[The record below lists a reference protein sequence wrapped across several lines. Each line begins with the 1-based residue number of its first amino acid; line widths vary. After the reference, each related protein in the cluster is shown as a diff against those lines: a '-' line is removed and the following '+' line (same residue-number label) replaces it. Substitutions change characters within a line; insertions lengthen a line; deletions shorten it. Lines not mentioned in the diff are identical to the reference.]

1 MFASSQPARSVIEPL
16 MPNSASRHYL
26 RLMDHLLEVVGRA
39 GARDVR
45 CCLPG
50 PLLCVITSLM
60 IRRQSLSLPWRRP
73 THEGQM
79 RATRHRVSSRNNSA
93 SPSVWTEPGR
103 TPVHQQYNKQHRSAV
118 VDVRLIAANDAGGA
132 PGSRPR

>member
-16 MPNSASRHYL
+16 MPNSASRHSL

-50 PLLCVITSLM
+50 PSLCVITSLM

-79 RATRHRVSSRNNSA
+79 RATRHRVSSRITARRRA
-93 SPSVWTEPGR
+93 SGPSLAG
-103 TPVHQQYNKQHRSAV
+103 HRSTSNTTSSI
-118 VDVRLIAANDAGGA
+118 D
-132 PGSRPR
+132 PRS